1 MLKLLKWIYE
11 LGAENENRRVRGII
25 NGIDAYSQAQIGVY
39 RYEFDAP
46 DTRESRRK
54 ALDREINDL
63 NVKMQIIEAIT
74 TPNGRLEEVMF
85 SPIDR
90 PKAKK

>member
-1 MLKLLKWIYE
+1 MLKLLKWVYE

-74 TPNGRLEEVMF
+74 IFIWWVGAVFAFRFLVGEF
-85 SPIDR
+85 S
-90 PKAKK
+90 